1 MLSTAHPPAEEP
13 AQLSVEERR
22 ALLERIAAS
31 GQFRR
36 SARLRDFLLYV
47 GTQSLKE
54 GCPEIHEQEI
64 GTRVFGR
71 SPFYDTSQD
80 NIVRVNATE
89 LRKRIEQY
97 FTTEGAEETLVLE
110 IPRGAYRPLFHRR
123 SAVPEQ
129 QPLALGPRRSSLIPV
144 SGAPTLLPPPRRS
157 LRAHLAWAVVCIAL
171 AILCAYQ
178 YQQNRTNQAALT
190 AWSGKP
196 ALAAFWGDFL
206 RYRQQTDLVLTD
218 DSLSLIVDLIGHP
231 VSLGDYLSRD
241 YMRQVQTSS
250 LSADRKYDLQQVYS
264 HNLVTFGGVRASQQ
278 MLAQIPPSLPT
289 HLTLSRYYT
298 ADALKRNSVIL
309 IGGRKANPWVHLFD
323 DRMNFVTDF
332 GDGRAFVS
340 NLHPRPGEQ
349 AVYNVSYD
357 PNALVGY
364 SVVAYF
370 PTPSGNGNAII
381 LAGTDSDATD
391 AAAEFLMSEEQMEH
405 FQGLLHAKKLP
416 YFEIL
421 LKTSR
426 LSGTS
431 FNSEILAYRTYPF
444 LR

>member
-1 MLSTAHPPAEEP
+1 MLSTANPPAEDGL
-13 AQLSVEERR
+13 AHLSVEERR
-22 ALLERIAAS
+22 ALLDRMAAS
-31 GQFRR
+31 AQFRR

-64 GTRVFGR
+64 GMRVFGR
-71 SPFYDTSQD
+71 SPSYDTSQD

-97 FTTEGAEETLVLE
+97 FTTEGADETLVLE

-123 SAVPEQ
+123 SALER
-129 QPLALGPRRSSLIPV
+129 QPLAPGSHRSSLIAV
-144 SGAPTLLPPPRRS
+144 TGAPTVLPPQRRS
-157 LRAHLAWAVVCIAL
+157 LRAHPIWAVACIAL
-171 AILCAYQ
+171 AALCAYQ
-178 YQQNRTNQAALT
+178 YQQNRTDKAALT
-190 AWSGKP
+190 AWNGKP
-196 ALAAFWGDFL
+196 ALASFWGDFL
-206 RYRQQTDLVLTD
+206 RYRQQTDVVLTD
-218 DSLSLIVDLIGHP
+218 DSLSFIVDLIGHP

-241 YMRQVQTSS
+241 YMRQVQASN

-264 HNLVTFGGVRASQQ
+264 HNLVTFGGVRASQEI
-278 MLAQIPPSLPT
+278 LAQIPPSLPT
-289 HLTLSRYYT
+289 HLTLARYYT
-298 ADALKRNSVIL
+298 ADALKRNNAIL

-332 GDGRAFVS
+332 GNGRAFVS
-340 NLHPRPGEQ
+340 NLHPRAGEQ

-357 PNALVGY
+357 PNALAGY

-405 FQGLLHAKKLP
+405 FRGLLHAKTFP

-431 FNSEILAYRTYPF
+431 FNSEILAYRTYPS
-444 LR
+444 LH

>member
-1 MLSTAHPPAEEP
+1 MLSTANPPAEDGL
-13 AQLSVEERR
+13 AHLSVEERR
-22 ALLERIAAS
+22 ALLDRMAAS
-31 GQFRR
+31 AQFRR

-64 GTRVFGR
+64 GMRVFGR
-71 SPFYDTSQD
+71 SPSYDTSQD

-97 FTTEGAEETLVLE
+97 FTTEGADEALILE

-123 SAVPEQ
+123 PALVVQ
-129 QPLALGPRRSSLIPV
+129 QPLALGLSRPSIASA
-144 SGAPTLLPPPRRS
+144 GEALPPPRRM
-157 LRAHLAWAVVCIAL
+157 RAHLIWAAVCIAL
-171 AILCAYQ
+171 AALCAYQ
-178 YQQNRTNQAALT
+178 YRQNRTDQAALT
-190 AWSGKP
+190 AWNGKP
-196 ALAAFWGDFL
+196 ALAAFWSDFL
-206 RYRQQTDLVLTD
+206 RYRQQTDLVLPD
-218 DSLSLIVDLIGHP
+218 DSLSLIVDLVGHP

-241 YMRQVQTSS
+241 YMQQVQASS

-278 MLAQIPPSLPT
+278 ILAQIPPSLPT

-298 ADALKRNSVIL
+298 ADALKRNSVVL

-323 DRMNFVTDF
+323 DQMNFVTDF

-340 NLHPRPGEQ
+340 NLHPKPGEQ
-349 AVYNVSYD
+349 PVYNVSYD
-357 PNALVGY
+357 PNVLVGY
-364 SVVAYF
+364 SVIAYF

-391 AAAEFLMSEEQMEH
+391 AAAEFLMSEEQMQH
-405 FQGLLHAKKLP
+405 FQGLLHTKMFP

-431 FNSEILAYRTYPF
+431 FNSEILAYRTYPS